1 MDFSFRAIHD
11 VVHATAAF
19 TEEVDSDNDSDL
31 NSSTRGDYGQGN
43 YTPSSTEEDGIE
55 PMIEVDSSDWR
66 FSQLNPKNR
75 IDSVAPLADP
85 LWRIDGAAGFATQ
98 FYAYPLFLKRKAGPS
113 PMHLDVFIEDQSA
126 FSLFLREVLD
136 MSRAFHTK
144 DATRVRRLAIS
155 NYILRILQYNTL
167 HPKGEL
173 RKETVEF
180 LYKNGPYG
188 SRIVLQNFC
197 CQIPEVRVTMSP
209 NYPLESDLMSY
220 KALKEIWGLT
230 DGDGDA
236 GNDKDAKKKDKKDKK
251 TKAEAK
257 AEAKVETETR
267 PPLPPEV
274 SILNVRLVRQLHD
287 SISLVEVYPYPL
299 STSMEE
305 EGDTQEDTPGKKP
318 KGSGSHRKK
327 TKKDKKDKKEK
338 KEKKTSSSDK
348 DKENDEFDDVVESR
362 SFEPEL
368 VILKSLSS
376 GVKYMYQELR
386 ALLVDI
392 PPHDGVLTQPLH
404 VISKDCLFGNKMGV
418 IGFTMPYYEA
428 GSLRDVL
435 PLLRIHG
442 QLNYTDQLR
451 WARQITEAMCHVWH
465 KGNGFYYPDLR
476 LDNVVLTA
484 PAPEGNA
491 GLVDFEQRGV
501 WCSFSAPEVDY
512 IESLRVVAFD
522 DQEDFEHN
530 TSYRTCWQYKQRLI
544 VCYEAAVTAKALE
557 EFGGLHLPAPPP
569 PPSKIGR
576 HPLVRLEEDTK
587 YSNPKNGYNVA
598 YNCLTKSEQ
607 EAAMVYML
615 GRLLWCIFEGMSAP
629 HRGAVW
635 MSYPRE
641 PELEFPAFRLT
652 PPHVQTMILKCF
664 GDAGAQEQSKF
675 MRQNGKIFMKGDP
688 GSARSGSGSDKNNN
702 SPTPPSTYGL
712 IRENLAFW
720 ARDYWQGKLA
730 EGEQWLQKRNMRI
743 RGIRD
748 FGGGTT
754 AETIPGEDEKAERNP
769 DGSTMEKSA
778 HGRPTLRQV
787 LRWLEKMQRDLDN
800 E

>member
-19 TEEVDSDNDSDL
+19 SEEVNKDSDSDL
-31 NSSTRGDYGQGN
+31 ASDRGDYGQG
-43 YTPSSTEEDGIE
+43 YDTPSSGEEDDID
-55 PMIEVDSSDWR
+55 PMMGKMSGSSEWL

-75 IDSVAPLADP
+75 IDSIAPLAYP

-98 FYAYPLFLKRKAGPS
+98 FYAYPLFLKRKSGPP
-113 PMHLDVFIEDQSA
+113 PMHLDVFIEEQSA
-126 FSLFLREVLD
+126 FPPFLRDVLD
-136 MSRAFHTK
+136 MNRAFHTK
-144 DATRVRRLAIS
+144 DATRVRRLGIA

-167 HPKGEL
+167 HPNGEL
-173 RKETVEF
+173 KKETVEF
-180 LYKNGPYG
+180 LYKNGPFG
-188 SRIVLQNFC
+188 SRVVLRNFC
-197 CQIPEVRVTMSP
+197 CHLRKVRVTMSP
-209 NYPLESDLMSY
+209 NYPLEGDLMSY
-220 KALKEIWGLT
+220 KALKEMWRLA
-230 DGDGDA
+230 DGDGVGDD
-236 GNDKDAKKKDKKDKK
+236 DKENNSGKKKDKK
-251 TKAEAK
+251 TKVVAEAK
-257 AEAKVETETR
+257 TVTR
-267 PPLPPEV
+267 RPLPPEI
-274 SILNVRLVRQLHD
+274 SILNVRLIRQLHD
-287 SISLVEVYPYPL
+287 SISLVEVYPYPV
-299 STSMEE
+299 TTGMEE
-305 EGDTQEDTPGKKP
+305 EEPKKP
-318 KGSGSHRKK
+318 KGSHHKK
-327 TKKDKKDKKEK
+327 AKKDKKDKKN
-338 KEKKTSSSDK
+338 SRDK
-348 DKENDEFDDVVESR
+348 NEFDDVVETS
-362 SFEPEL
+362 SFEPEI

-376 GVKYMYQELR
+376 SVKYMYQELR

-404 VISKDCLFGNKMGV
+404 VITKECLFGNKMGV

-428 GSLRDVL
+428 GSLRDTL

-451 WARQITEAMCHVWH
+451 WAYQITEAMCHVWH

-484 PAPEGNA
+484 PAPVGNA

-512 IESLRVVAFD
+512 IESLRVIAFD
-522 DQEDFEHN
+522 DQEDFEYN
-530 TSYRTCWQYKQRLI
+530 IPDNVCFQYKQRLI
-544 VCYEAAVTAKALE
+544 VCYEAAITAKALE
-557 EFGGLHLPAPPP
+557 EFGGLRLPAPPP
-569 PPSKIGR
+569 SASKLGR

-587 YSNPKNGYNVA
+587 YSNPKSGYNVA

-664 GDAGAQEQSKF
+664 GDVGAQEQSKF
-675 MRQNGKIFMKGDP
+675 MRQNGKIYMKGDP
-688 GSARSGSGSDKNNN
+688 DTPGGSDDGDN
-702 SPTPPSTYGL
+702 SSATLSPTYGL
-712 IRENLAFW
+712 VGDNLPFN
-720 ARDYWQGKLA
+720 ARDYWQVKLA
-730 EGEQWLQKRNMRI
+730 EGEEWLRKRNMRI

-748 FGGGTT
+748 IAGGATLEPIIG
-754 AETIPGEDEKAERNP
+754 GDENAERNP

-787 LRWLEKMQRDLDN
+787 LRWLEILQRELPKD
-800 E
+800 EATTE